1 MRVAHQSG
9 GKTIFASNDGATDTT
24 AAILPKAP
32 CLSGTRDVTAS
43 HLTWKAPDNG
53 GSNIVGYQILRGTT
67 AGSESVIIINT
78 GSTRT
83 AFDDATADPSVAH
96 YFYVVKAINA
106 VGTGA
111 QSNEIDL
118 VVGPAPVTRPSFS
131 YDGTDVVIDPAG
143 DAINPAGGQGP
154 TSQADITAISFSADT
169 PATTITTKMTLAN
182 LTSIPSPGT
191 TFTTYFV
198 VWTSSNG
205 KTYATEVDVSP
216 GPIVAF
222 SWGEFNTSNNQLSTF
237 NSTTGTFNQGVN
249 GTITVNVPVSGVGNP
264 TIPITDVNGTSA
276 VTNPYGLTFAGEGAL
291 GGGLFFTSPMD
302 RAPDSGF
309 GQRWAVCPPPNAA
322 PTAVLTAT
330 PTSGTVPLTV
340 NFDGSGSF
348 DSHGDT
354 IASHTFDFGDG
365 PAPVTQST
373 PTISHTYQFAGNYAA
388 TLTVTD
394 SRGLASTNTAEVTVM
409 VVPAGVSEITD
420 TTATCSRFSS
430 GSAPSLSTV
439 QYSVSKGTIKQ
450 TSPGGFFYWVK
461 VTAAKGS
468 NTFVVNQSITTGN
481 FNTLFSIA
489 SGSTVFNSSCTNVK
503 GTFTQSPTTN
513 TTRNTVTATFTAPSA
528 GTYVISV
535 KLNAQSMDGKT
546 VPTPST
552 VGYSFSTSG
561 GSTQGLNLVK
571 K

>member
-1 MRVAHQSG
+1 
-9 GKTIFASNDGATDTT
+9 
-24 AAILPKAP
+24 
-32 CLSGTRDVTAS
+32 
-43 HLTWKAPDNG
+43 
-53 GSNIVGYQILRGTT
+53 
-67 AGSESVIIINT
+67 VIIINT

-131 YDGTDVVIDPAG
+131 CDGTDVVIDAAG
-143 DAINPAGGQGP
+143 DAHNPAGGQGP
-154 TSQADITAISFSADT
+154 TSQADITAISFSANT
-169 PATTITTKMTLAN
+169 PATTITTRMTLAN

-205 KTYATEVDVSP
+205 KTYATETDVSP
-216 GPIVAF
+216 GPLVAF

-264 TIPITDVNGTSA
+264 TIPITDVSGTPA
-276 VTNPYGLTFAGEGAL
+276 VTNPYGLTIAGEGAV
-291 GGGLFFTSPMD
+291 GIGLVFTTPMD
-302 RAPDSGF
+302 RAPNTGF

-348 DSHGDT
+348 DPDAGDT
-354 IASHTFDFGDG
+354 IASYTFDFGDG

-373 PTISHTYQFAGNYAA
+373 PTISHTYNFTGNYAA
-388 TLTVTD
+388 RLTVTD
-394 SRGLASTNTAEVTVM
+394 SRGLASTNTAQV
-409 VVPAGVSEITD
+409 
-420 TTATCSRFSS
+420 
-430 GSAPSLSTV
+430 
-439 QYSVSKGTIKQ
+439 
-450 TSPGGFFYWVK
+450 
-461 VTAAKGS
+461 
-468 NTFVVNQSITTGN
+468 
-481 FNTLFSIA
+481 
-489 SGSTVFNSSCTNVK
+489 
-503 GTFTQSPTTN
+503 
-513 TTRNTVTATFTAPSA
+513 
-528 GTYVISV
+528 VISV
-535 KLNAQSMDGKT
+535 S
-546 VPTPST
+546 P
-552 VGYSFSTSG
+552 
-561 GSTQGLNLVK
+561 K